1 MGQPDELAA
10 YNKYLQDLAQR
21 DRNEP

>member
-1 MGQPDELAA
+1 MGQPDELAT